1 MKAKRGR
8 NFQRILHESLP
19 GLLLMILL
27 LGLVTLVSLLQL
39 ERWQSEL
46 LVMLGLTVLVL
57 ASLPWES
64 Q

>member
-8 NFQRILHESLP
+8 NFQRILQESLP
-19 GLLLMILL
+19 SLLLMILL
-27 LGLVTLVSLLQL
+27 LGVITLVSLLRL

-64 Q
+64 